1 MRQKSSEQQGILI
14 PLADRNKQK
23 MKENLPQKTGLS
35 GQKHVAPQIL
45 RNERNGLKIRV
56 RLQLEEKE
64 LSGFT
69 EDISPEGL
77 LLISDTALSVGK
89 PLALQCSFGG
99 VCYLNISGQ
108 VVSCQARNDGIHWV
122 DIKFSA
128 LRVWEQN
135 ILSSAVQELKECA
148 TTQQKSLLTII
159 VAKDVLA
166 QEAAN
171 LTLTT
176 HSHTSAQS
184 IKGLKGRRKFS
195 PDPSWVLELKRHIE
209 PYMEAILGCRL
220 VQEASAGTLSL
231 KQMRAWIVQLY
242 PFIET
247 FPKWIALNITKTHD
261 ALSRGFMI
269 DNVRVEKKHAEQ
281 WVYMAQGFGINQA
294 ELFTVQPL
302 PEVDALTHW
311 LWSINTQGTLAE
323 AVGATNYAIEGITQG
338 IAKLTIKGFPYYN
351 GLDGVHLDKKAYWW
365 MEAHAR
371 YDDLHPLQAL
381 EVMKL
386 YTTTRE
392 LEEKVTFATRR
403 SLEYMLMAL
412 EACYI
417 HFRASEGDGKD
428 VVSTPTSV
436 PFVPPVGV
444 E

>member
-14 PLADRNKQK
+14 PLADRKKQK
-23 MKENLPQKTGLS
+23 MKQNLPQKTGLS
-35 GQKHVAPQIL
+35 GEKHVAPQIL

-64 LSGFT
+64 LSGYT
-69 EDISPEGL
+69 EDISPEAL
-77 LLISDTALSVGK
+77 LLISDTALNAGT
-89 PLALQCSFGG
+89 PLALQCSFGE

-108 VVSCQARNDGIHWV
+108 VVCCQAKDDGNYSV

-128 LRVWEQN
+128 LRDWEQN
-135 ILSSAVQELKECA
+135 ILSSAVQELKKSV
-148 TTQQKSLLTII
+148 TTQQSSLLTII
-159 VAKDVLA
+159 VSRDALA

-176 HSHTSAQS
+176 HHHTFPQS

-195 PDPSWVLELKRHIE
+195 PDPVWVLGLKRHIA
-209 PYMEAILGCRL
+209 PYSKSILGCRL

-231 KQMRAWIVQLY
+231 KQMRAWIIQLY
-242 PFIET
+242 PFIDT

-261 ALSRGFMI
+261 PLSRGFMI

-281 WVYMAQGFGINQA
+281 WVYMAQGFGINPA
-294 ELFTVQPL
+294 ELYTVQPL

-323 AVGATNYAIEGITQG
+323 AVGATNYAIEGVTQG
-338 IAKLTIKGFPYYN
+338 IAKLTIKGFPSYN

-365 MEAHAR
+365 MEAHIR

-381 EVMKL
+381 EIMKL
-386 YTTTRE
+386 YTTSKE
-392 LEEKVTFATRR
+392 LEEKVKFATRR

-412 EACYI
+412 EACYT
-417 HFRASEGDGKD
+417 HFRPSEGEGKD
-428 VVSTPTSV
+428 VASASKSV
-436 PFVPPVGV
+436 PFIPPVEV
-444 E
+444 H